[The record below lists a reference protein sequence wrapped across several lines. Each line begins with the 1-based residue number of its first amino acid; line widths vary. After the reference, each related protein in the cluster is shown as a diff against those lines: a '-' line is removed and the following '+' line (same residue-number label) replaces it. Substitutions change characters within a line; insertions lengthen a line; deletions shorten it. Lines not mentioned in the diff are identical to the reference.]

1 MDFNHCSCSGRSLRR
16 TVQPAVMAILA
27 KEPVHGYR
35 VAQRLGQLRMF
46 RDHRPDH
53 TGIYRLLKSLEEGGF
68 AVSTWDLA
76 DSGPARRL
84 YRLTEQGKAC
94 LAQWIQTLEDYKRA
108 LAELLETMK
117 APV

>member
-1 MDFNHCSCSGRSLRR
+1 M
-16 TVQPAVMAILA
+16 QPAVMAILA